1 MKDMK
6 FETGESAT
14 LRYQL
19 TEDGA
24 AKDITGMLFKFA
36 AKEKHTDTGYT
47 IGPANGVIDDA
58 ALGKFSFTLTMP
70 AMPFSGVY
78 SVVMDDGAGAR
89 TVLNQRGGDAIRVI
103 ESLVD

>member
-6 FETGESAT
+6 FETGERVT

-19 TEDGA
+19 TEGGA
-24 AKDITGMLFKFA
+24 AKDITGMLFRFA
-36 AKEKHTDTGYT
+36 AKARHTDDTYK

-58 ALGKFSFTLTMP
+58 GEGKFSFTLTMP
-70 AMPFSGVY
+70 AVPFSGVY
-78 SVVMDDGAGAR
+78 SVVMEDGAGNR